1 MFSCNRVFED
11 NSHYNEVF
19 GPYGNAFVG
28 AIEWLFTDV
37 MSDGK
42 PNEYY
47 NLSEEFTPDFMSCVW
62 AFIGF
67 AKQPQAKLTLK
78 DELNLLKPFEKDN
91 VVGYEEKTNKNVYY
105 GVTPM
110 YIQAVLLSAHIYCTF
125 ISEKEPEN
133 KEIINAARC
142 LYEALVNEL
151 TDYID
156 QSFSGLL
163 FDQIEPT
170 MERFRELVP
179 TDEEIAEQQKAKDID
194 EKTLDDYLADPIY
207 KQCYEGIFEVLGTIG
222 LNNGKEYTEED
233 YLNVYK
239 ETEKLVNE
247 VLESKQPEIAIRNIQ
262 TRLRANYPEEK
273 VDYTTYVTP
282 GYLFGRLIECVFCIV
297 TFDKLDNKSNLVIKA
312 FEDFRTIYESH
323 SIYLTY
329 KNEKLW
335 KMMAQRIPNE
345 REKMSQ
351 CPPPAPAPATEPIED
366 KKQHDELQA
375 KYDELLKQYEEAK
388 DELEAY
394 KQEPIT
400 DNPHNKV
407 RLKVF
412 CNLLENSGVDFKK
425 RNVKAECGKLANYIT
440 GITPNTCQTYMTYR
454 DLSYSEH
461 EKEILDVNSTLRKIG
476 VNWHL

>member
-142 LYEALVNEL
+142 LYEVLVNEL

-207 KQCYEGIFEVLGTIG
+207 KQCYDGIFEILGAIG
-222 LNNGKEYTEED
+222 LNSGKEYTEED
-233 YLNVYK
+233 YLNTYK
-239 ETEKLVNE
+239 EAEKLVNE
-247 VLESKQPEIAIRNIQ
+247 VLESKHPEIAIRNIQ
-262 TRLRANYPEEK
+262 TRLRAI
-273 VDYTTYVTP
+273 YTDRIDVVTP
-282 GYLFGRLIECVFCIV
+282 EYLYGRVIERVFCIV
-297 TFDKLDNKSNLVIKA
+297 AFDKLEKKDSCIISA
-312 FEDFRTIYESH
+312 FEYFRDVYAGRCKSYFYT
-323 SIYLTY
+323 
-329 KNEKLW
+329 NEKLW
-335 KMMAQRIPNE
+335 KQLIQRIPYG
-345 REKMSQ
+345 KP
-351 CPPPAPAPATEPIED
+351 CPPPAPAPKPIED
-366 KKQHDELQA
+366 KNQHDELQA
-375 KYDELLKQYEEAK
+375 KYDELQKKYEEAK
-388 DELEAY
+388 EELEAY

-461 EKEILDVNSTLRKIG
+461 EKEILDVNSILRKIG
-476 VNWHL
+476 INWHL

>member
-105 GVTPM
+105 DVTPM

-125 ISEKEPEN
+125 ISEKDPEN
-133 KEIINAARC
+133 KEITNASTC

-163 FDQIEPT
+163 FDQIGPT
-170 MERFRELVP
+170 LERFRELAP

-222 LNNGKEYTEED
+222 LNKGKEYTEED

-247 VLESKQPEIAIRNIQ
+247 VLESKHPEIAIRNIQ
-262 TRLRANYPEEK
+262 TRLRATYHEK
-273 VDYTTYVTP
+273 KENDITYTTP
-282 GYLFGRLIECVFCIV
+282 EYLYGRVIERVFCIV
-297 TFDKLDNKSNLVIKA
+297 AFDKLEKKDSCIISA
-312 FEDFRTIYESH
+312 FEYLRRSYVRL
-323 SIYLTY
+323 SINYTY
-329 KNEKLW
+329 TDEKLW
-335 KMMAQRIPNE
+335 KMMVQKIPYG
-345 REKMSQ
+345 KP
-351 CPPPAPAPATEPIED
+351 CPPPAPAPEPIED

-375 KYDELLKQYEEAK
+375 KYDELQKKYEEAK
-388 DELEAY
+388 EELEAY
-394 KQEPIT
+394 KQGPIT
-400 DNPHNKV
+400 EEAHDKV
-407 RLKVF
+407 RLEVF
-412 CNLLENSGVDFKK
+412 CRLLENSGVDFVAHG
-425 RNVKAECGKLANYIT
+425 NKAESARFTKYIT
-440 GITPNTCQTYMTYR
+440 GMPFNTCKNYMTNR
-454 DLSYSEH
+454 DLNQKTH
-461 EKEILDVNSTLRKIG
+461 ADEILKVNTSLKKIG
-476 VNWHL
+476 IDWQL

>member
-1 MFSCNRVFED
+1 MFSCSRVFED

-125 ISEKEPEN
+125 ISEKDPEN

-142 LYEALVNEL
+142 LYEVLVNEL

-170 MERFRELVP
+170 LERFRELAP

-207 KQCYEGIFEVLGTIG
+207 KQCYDGIFEVLGTIG
-222 LNNGKEYTEED
+222 LNKGKEYTEED

-247 VLESKQPEIAIRNIQ
+247 VLESKHPEIAIRNIQ
-262 TRLRANYPEEK
+262 TRLRATYHEK
-273 VDYTTYVTP
+273 KENDITYTTP
-282 GYLFGRLIECVFCIV
+282 EYLYGRVIERVFCIV
-297 TFDKLDNKSNLVIKA
+297 AFDKLEKKDSCIISA
-312 FEDFRTIYESH
+312 FEYLRGSYVRL
-323 SIYLTY
+323 SINYTY
-329 KNEKLW
+329 TDEKLW
-335 KMMAQRIPNE
+335 KMMVQRIPYG
-345 REKMSQ
+345 KP
-351 CPPPAPAPATEPIED
+351 CPPPAPAPEPIED
-366 KKQHDELQA
+366 KNQHDELQA

-388 DELEAY
+388 EELEAY

-461 EKEILDVNSTLRKIG
+461 EKEILDVNSILRKIG
-476 VNWHL
+476 INWHL

>member
-133 KEIINAARC
+133 KEITNASTC

-170 MERFRELVP
+170 LERFRELAP

-207 KQCYEGIFEVLGTIG
+207 KQCYDGIFEILGAIG
-222 LNNGKEYTEED
+222 LNSGKEYTEED
-233 YLNVYK
+233 YLNTYK
-239 ETEKLVNE
+239 EAEKLVNE
-247 VLESKQPEIAIRNIQ
+247 VLESKHPEIAIRNIQ
-262 TRLRANYPEEK
+262 TRLRAI
-273 VDYTTYVTP
+273 YTDRIDVVTP
-282 GYLFGRLIECVFCIV
+282 EYLYGRVIERVFCIV
-297 TFDKLDNKSNLVIKA
+297 AFDKLEKKDSCIISA
-312 FEDFRTIYESH
+312 FEYFRDVYAGRCKSYFYT
-323 SIYLTY
+323 
-329 KNEKLW
+329 NEKLW
-335 KMMAQRIPNE
+335 KQLIQRIPYG
-345 REKMSQ
+345 KP
-351 CPPPAPAPATEPIED
+351 CPPPAPAPKPIED
-366 KKQHDELQA
+366 KNQNDELQT
-375 KYDELLKQYEEAK
+375 KYDELQKQYEEVK
-388 DELEAY
+388 EELEAY

-400 DNPHNKV
+400 EETHDKV
-407 RLKVF
+407 RLEVF
-412 CNLLENSGVDFKK
+412 CRLLEKAGVDF
-425 RNVKAECGKLANYIT
+425 VAHGIKAESARFTKYIT
-440 GITPNTCQTYMTYR
+440 GMPFNTCKNYMTNR
-454 DLSYSEH
+454 DLNQKTH
-461 EKEILDVNSTLRKIG
+461 ADEILKVNTSLKKIG
-476 VNWHL
+476 IDWQL

>member
-19 GPYGNAFVG
+19 GPYGDAFVG

-133 KEIINAARC
+133 KEITNASTC

-170 MERFRELVP
+170 LERFRELAP

-207 KQCYEGIFEVLGTIG
+207 KQCYDGIFEILGAIG
-222 LNNGKEYTEED
+222 LNSGKEYTEED
-233 YLNVYK
+233 YLNTYK
-239 ETEKLVNE
+239 EAEKLVNE
-247 VLESKQPEIAIRNIQ
+247 VLESKHPEIAIRNIQ
-262 TRLRANYPEEK
+262 TRLRAI
-273 VDYTTYVTP
+273 YTDRIDVVTP
-282 GYLFGRLIECVFCIV
+282 EYLYGRVIERVFCIV
-297 TFDKLDNKSNLVIKA
+297 AFDKLEKKDSCIISA
-312 FEDFRTIYESH
+312 FEYFRDVYAGRCKSYFYT
-323 SIYLTY
+323 
-329 KNEKLW
+329 NEKLW
-335 KMMAQRIPNE
+335 KQLIQRIPYG
-345 REKMSQ
+345 KP
-351 CPPPAPAPATEPIED
+351 CPPPAPASEPIED
-366 KKQHDELQA
+366 KNQHDELQA

-388 DELEAY
+388 EELEAY

-400 DNPHNKV
+400 EEAHDKV
-407 RLKVF
+407 RLEVF
-412 CNLLENSGVDFKK
+412 CRLLEKAGVDF
-425 RNVKAECGKLANYIT
+425 VAHGIKAESARFTKYIT
-440 GITPNTCQTYMTYR
+440 GMPFNTCKNYMTNR
-454 DLSYSEH
+454 DLNQKTH
-461 EKEILDVNSTLRKIG
+461 ADEILKVNTSLKKIG
-476 VNWHL
+476 IDWQL